1 MEPRLLNLKNDFNNL
16 INIRNNVKNI
26 FEILQLRIDK
36 LKLLYSE
43 FIQNNKNQVF
53 VFGLDSFHFQ
63 SKLID
68 IEYDDTK
75 RLFMAIGNRMYC
87 EYFKLNKIIIEYILN
102 NIKEKK
108 ITEIIKINN
117 YPIYKDLEPFK
128 EYKFETLMDIHENIL
143 KMVTILVSELNNK
156 ENELTIHKTKQH
168 IGLNIDNFV
177 TTFNFN
183 NNVMKERITMF
194 ITYIEFFH
202 KLHTKYLKRF
212 SNKIQLIYT
221 DINNDIKFDE
231 SLEISSPRPSSNK
244 SPSPVSNKSINS
256 NPSPSP
262 SSNKSSNKSTN
273 SSKSTNKS
281 TNSSNKSNNK
291 STNSNKS
298 NNKSNNK
305 STNSNKSNNKS
316 TNSNKSTNKSSNK
329 SSNSIKSSK
338 SDNSDKIISRK
349 SSSCLSDSSSIS
361 SKSDYKNDDLD
372 ETDSINL
379 NKSVSDEAMN
389 KLFLNIESS
398 CESII
403 NKNKETGEAEVIND
417 PLSEETIIDSNEIND
432 EQDNI
437 ELQIEEKQVDE
448 KEESND
454 EIKDESNIIEIIE
467 SDPDPEPETKKKRTY
482 KPRKKKV

>member
-244 SPSPVSNKSINS
+244 STNSSKSTNKSTNS
-256 NPSPSP
+256 NNK

-273 SSKSTNKS
+273 SSNKS
-281 TNSSNKSNNK
+281 TNSSNKS
-291 STNSNKS
+291 TN
-298 NNKSNNK
+298 
-305 STNSNKSNNKS
+305 
-316 TNSNKSTNKSSNK
+316 SSNK
-329 SSNSIKSSK
+329 SKLSKSSK
-338 SDNSDKIISRK
+338 SSKSNKIVSRK

-372 ETDSINL
+372 KLYETNSINIID
-379 NKSVSDEAMN
+379 KSVSDEEMN
-389 KLFLNIESS
+389 ELFLNIESK
-398 CESII
+398 CDSII
-403 NKNKETGEAEVIND
+403 NKNKETGEAEVINE
-417 PLSEETIIDSNEIND
+417 PLTPESIDSIEIND
-432 EQDNI
+432 ESESENDEPDNI
-437 ELQIEEKQVDE
+437 ELKIVENQVEEY
-448 KEESND
+448 ND
-454 EIKDESNIIEIIE
+454 EIKEQIKDESSITETNE
-467 SDPDPEPETKKKRTY
+467 SDLQPEPGTKKKRTY

>member
-1 MEPRLLNLKNDFNNL
+1 MESRLLNLKNDFNNL

-102 NIKEKK
+102 NIKDKK

-143 KMVTILVSELNNK
+143 KMVTVLVSELNNK

-202 KLHTKYLKRF
+202 KLHSKYLKRF

-231 SLEISSPRPSSNK
+231 SLEISSP
-244 SPSPVSNKSINS
+244 SPSNNSNSNNINSNNINIKKNNQYNTGYSDNESINS
-256 NPSPSP
+256 S
-262 SSNKSSNKSTN
+262 
-273 SSKSTNKS
+273 
-281 TNSSNKSNNK
+281 NSSNSNR
-291 STNSNKS
+291 
-298 NNKSNNK
+298 
-305 STNSNKSNNKS
+305 
-316 TNSNKSTNKSSNK
+316 SSR
-329 SSNSIKSSK
+329 SSK
-338 SDNSDKIISRK
+338 SDKIISRK
-349 SSSCLSDSSSIS
+349 KSFTGLSDSSSIS
-361 SKSDYKNDDLD
+361 SKSDSKNNKLD
-372 ETDSINL
+372 ETDGIDL
-379 NKSVSDEAMN
+379 DKSVSDEEMN
-389 KLFLNIESS
+389 ELFLNIESS

-403 NKNKETGEAEVIND
+403 NKNKENDNSEVINV
-417 PLSEETIIDSNEIND
+417 PLSQETIDSTEVND
-432 EQDNI
+432 DPDNI
-437 ELQIEEKQVDE
+437 ELKIVENKVEEC
-448 KEESND
+448 ND
-454 EIKDESNIIEIIE
+454 EIKDEIKDESSIIETNE
-467 SDPDPEPETKKKRTY
+467 SEPETDHDPEPEPEPEPETKKKRIY

>member
-1 MEPRLLNLKNDFNNL
+1 MESRLLNLKNDFNNL

-156 ENELTIHKTKQH
+156 ENELSIHKTKQH

-244 SPSPVSNKSINS
+244 STNS
-256 NPSPSP
+256 SPSP
-262 SSNKSSNKSTN
+262 SSNKSTN

-281 TNSSNKSNNK
+281 TNSN
-291 STNSNKS
+291 
-298 NNKSNNK
+298 
-305 STNSNKSNNKS
+305 
-316 TNSNKSTNKSSNK
+316 NKSSNK
-329 SSNSIKSSK
+329 SSNKSTNSSNKSKSSK
-338 SDNSDKIISRK
+338 SDKSDKIISRK

-372 ETDSINL
+372 KLYETNSINID
-379 NKSVSDEAMN
+379 KSVSDEEMN
-389 KLFLNIESS
+389 ELFLNIESK
-398 CESII
+398 CDSII

-417 PLSEETIIDSNEIND
+417 PLSEETIIDSIEIND
-432 EQDNI
+432 EPEPENDESENDDPDNI
-437 ELQIEEKQVDE
+437 ELKIVENQVEEIK
-448 KEESND
+448 D
-454 EIKDESNIIEIIE
+454 EIKDESNIIEITE
-467 SDPDPEPETKKKRTY
+467 SDPEPEPETKKKRTY

>member
-1 MEPRLLNLKNDFNNL
+1 MESRIVNLKNDFNNL

-43 FIQNNKNQVF
+43 FIKSNKNQMF

-102 NIKEKK
+102 NIKDKK

-117 YPIYKDLEPFK
+117 YPVYKDLEPFK

-143 KMVTILVSELNNK
+143 KMLSILVSELNNK

-231 SLEISSPRPSSNK
+231 SLEI
-244 SPSPVSNKSINS
+244 
-256 NPSPSP
+256 
-262 SSNKSSNKSTN
+262 N
-273 SSKSTNKS
+273 SSSSSKVKTINQYNIVDSENE
-281 TNSSNKSNNK
+281 SNKSNRINK
-291 STNSNKS
+291 ILSMEKDSGV
-298 NNKSNNK
+298 
-305 STNSNKSNNKS
+305 
-316 TNSNKSTNKSSNK
+316 
-329 SSNSIKSSK
+329 
-338 SDNSDKIISRK
+338 
-349 SSSCLSDSSSIS
+349 LSDSSSIS
-361 SKSDYKNDDLD
+361 SKSDENIPNIQISSNDDNLDKLD
-372 ETDSINL
+372 ENDGIDLDN
-379 NKSVSDEAMN
+379 SVSDEEMN
-389 KLFLNIESS
+389 ELFLNIESS
-398 CESII
+398 CKSII
-403 NKNKETGEAEVIND
+403 NKNNDNHEVEVINKQLTQENND
-417 PLSEETIIDSNEIND
+417 KIESNDNP
-432 EQDNI
+432 DNI
-437 ELQIEEKQVDE
+437 EFKIEEKEEIQKEEIQKEEIQKEEIQKEE
-448 KEESND
+448 KEEYND
-454 EIKDESNIIEIIE
+454 EIKEESSVIE
-467 SDPDPEPETKKKRTY
+467 SDPEPETKKKRTY

>member
-16 INIRNNVKNI
+16 INIRNKVKNI

-244 SPSPVSNKSINS
+244 STN
-256 NPSPSP
+256 
-262 SSNKSSNKSTN
+262 SSNKSN
-273 SSKSTNKS
+273 NKS

-291 STNSNKS
+291 STN
-298 NNKSNNK
+298 K
-305 STNSNKSNNKS
+305 STNSSNKS
-316 TNSNKSTNKSSNK
+316 SNKSTKSSNK
-329 SSNSIKSSK
+329 SSNSIKSFKSSK
-338 SDNSDKIISRK
+338 SDKIISRK

-372 ETDSINL
+372 KLYETNSINID
-379 NKSVSDEAMN
+379 KSVSDEEMN
-389 KLFLNIESS
+389 ELFLNIESK
-398 CESII
+398 CDSII

-417 PLSEETIIDSNEIND
+417 PLSEETIIDSIEIND
-432 EQDNI
+432 EPEPENDESENDDPDNI
-437 ELQIEEKQVDE
+437 ELKIVENQVEE
-448 KEESND
+448 KEEIKD

-467 SDPDPEPETKKKRTY
+467 SDPEPEPETKKKRTY

>member
-1 MEPRLLNLKNDFNNL
+1 MESRILNLKNDFNNL

-36 LKLLYSE
+36 LKILYSE
-43 FIQNNKNQVF
+43 FIQNNKNQMF

-68 IEYDDTK
+68 IEYDDIK

-102 NIKEKK
+102 NLKDKK
-108 ITEIIKINN
+108 IIEVIQINN

-143 KMVTILVSELNNK
+143 KMITILVSELNNK
-156 ENELTIHKTKQH
+156 ENELTIHKSKQH

-231 SLEISSPRPSSNK
+231 SLEINTSNSSTSGSKISNNIKNINQYSIGNSDNESNK
-244 SPSPVSNKSINS
+244 
-256 NPSPSP
+256 
-262 SSNKSSNKSTN
+262 
-273 SSKSTNKS
+273 
-281 TNSSNKSNNK
+281 
-291 STNSNKS
+291 
-298 NNKSNNK
+298 
-305 STNSNKSNNKS
+305 
-316 TNSNKSTNKSSNK
+316 
-329 SSNSIKSSK
+329 
-338 SDNSDKIISRK
+338 SDKIISRK
-349 SSSCLSDSSSIS
+349 KSSTDLSDSSIS
-361 SKSDYKNDDLD
+361 SKSESIISSKNDNIKIDNNSKIDNSKIDNSKIDNDTFINLSSNYIYENISNRKNISNNSLDKEDENYGIDLD
-372 ETDSINL
+372 KN
-379 NKSVSDEAMN
+379 VSDEELN
-389 KLFLNIESS
+389 ELFLNIESS
-398 CESII
+398 CDSII
-403 NKNKETGEAEVIND
+403 NKKKVNEVEVINMS
-417 PLSEETIIDSNEIND
+417 LGKESIDLNESNDNI
-432 EQDNI
+432 DNI
-437 ELQIEEKQVDE
+437 EIKIEENQLETVKTEEIKNEEVQIEE
-448 KEESND
+448 KEESNII
-454 EIKDESNIIEIIE
+454 ETIESNNNTDVEQE
-467 SDPDPEPETKKKRTY
+467 PEQETKKKRTY

>member
-1 MEPRLLNLKNDFNNL
+1 MESRLLNLKNDFNNL

-102 NIKEKK
+102 NIKDKK
-108 ITEIIKINN
+108 ITEVIQINN

-183 NNVMKERITMF
+183 NNVMKEKITMF

-231 SLEISSPRPSSNK
+231 SLEIN
-244 SPSPVSNKSINS
+244 
-256 NPSPSP
+256 SP
-262 SSNKSSNKSTN
+262 SSRSNSINKTINQYNAEYSDNESIKSIKSIKSTN
-273 SSKSTNKS
+273 SSK
-281 TNSSNKSNNK
+281 
-291 STNSNKS
+291 
-298 NNKSNNK
+298 
-305 STNSNKSNNKS
+305 
-316 TNSNKSTNKSSNK
+316 
-329 SSNSIKSSK
+329 
-338 SDNSDKIISRK
+338 
-349 SSSCLSDSSSIS
+349 
-361 SKSDYKNDDLD
+361 
-372 ETDSINL
+372 
-379 NKSVSDEAMN
+379 
-389 KLFLNIESS
+389 
-398 CESII
+398 
-403 NKNKETGEAEVIND
+403 
-417 PLSEETIIDSNEIND
+417 
-432 EQDNI
+432 
-437 ELQIEEKQVDE
+437 
-448 KEESND
+448 
-454 EIKDESNIIEIIE
+454 
-467 SDPDPEPETKKKRTY
+467 TKFDFFK
-482 KPRKKKV
+482 

>member
-1 MEPRLLNLKNDFNNL
+1 MESRLVNLKNDFNNL

-26 FEILQLRIDK
+26 FEILQSRIDK

-43 FIQNNKNQVF
+43 FIQNNKNQMF

-102 NIKEKK
+102 NVKDKK
-108 ITEIIKINN
+108 VTEILKINN

-143 KMVTILVSELNNK
+143 KMLSILVSELNNK
-156 ENELTIHKTKQH
+156 ENELSIHKSKQH

-231 SLEISSPRPSSNK
+231 SLEINSSSSSGSNK
-244 SPSPVSNKSINS
+244 VQKINQYNIGDS
-256 NPSPSP
+256 DNE
-262 SSNKSSNKSTN
+262 
-273 SSKSTNKS
+273 
-281 TNSSNKSNNK
+281 
-291 STNSNKS
+291 
-298 NNKSNNK
+298 
-305 STNSNKSNNKS
+305 
-316 TNSNKSTNKSSNK
+316 
-329 SSNSIKSSK
+329 SIKS
-338 SDNSDKIISRK
+338 NIIDKIISREK
-349 SSSCLSDSSSIS
+349 SSTMLTDSSSIS
-361 SKSDYKNDDLD
+361 SKSDENIPNIQISSNNDNLDKLYENDGIDLD
-372 ETDSINL
+372 
-379 NKSVSDEAMN
+379 KSVSDEEMN
-389 KLFLNIESS
+389 ELFSNIESS

-403 NKNKETGEAEVIND
+403 NKNNDSHEEEVINT
-417 PLSEETIIDSNEIND
+417 PLTKENIDKIESNDNP
-432 EQDNI
+432 DNI
-437 ELQIEEKQVDE
+437 KFKIEEKEE
-448 KEESND
+448 KEEKEEIQKEEKEECSD
-454 EIKDESNIIEIIE
+454 EIKEDSSVIETVESEA
-467 SDPDPEPETKKKRTY
+467 EPETKKKRTY

>member
-1 MEPRLLNLKNDFNNL
+1 MESRLVNLKNDFNNL

-43 FIQNNKNQVF
+43 FIKTNKNQMF

-102 NIKEKK
+102 NIKDKK

-117 YPIYKDLEPFK
+117 YPVYKDLEPFK
-128 EYKFETLMDIHENIL
+128 EYKFETLMDVHENIL
-143 KMVTILVSELNNK
+143 KMITILVSELNNK
-156 ENELTIHKTKQH
+156 ENELTIHKSKQH

-183 NNVMKERITMF
+183 NNVMKERIIMF

-231 SLEISSPRPSSNK
+231 SLEI
-244 SPSPVSNKSINS
+244 
-256 NPSPSP
+256 
-262 SSNKSSNKSTN
+262 
-273 SSKSTNKS
+273 
-281 TNSSNKSNNK
+281 NSSNSSTSGSKISNNIK
-291 STNSNKS
+291 TINQYSIGDSDNESNK
-298 NNKSNNK
+298 
-305 STNSNKSNNKS
+305 
-316 TNSNKSTNKSSNK
+316 
-329 SSNSIKSSK
+329 
-338 SDNSDKIISRK
+338 SDKIIHRK
-349 SSSCLSDSSSIS
+349 KSLTELSDSSIS
-361 SKSDYKNDDLD
+361 SKSDIINTKTIDNIDSNYIYENMLIRKNESNNCLNKLDKNHENDGIDLD
-372 ETDSINL
+372 
-379 NKSVSDEAMN
+379 KSVSDEEMN
-389 KLFLNIESS
+389 ELFLNIESS
-398 CESII
+398 CDSII
-403 NKNKETGEAEVIND
+403 NKTNENHEVEVISTQLTQENID
-417 PLSEETIIDSNEIND
+417 KIDSNNNP
-432 EQDNI
+432 DNI
-437 ELQIEEKQVDE
+437 EFKIEEKEEIE
-448 KEESND
+448 KEEI
-454 EIKDESNIIEIIE
+454 EESSVIETVE
-467 SDPDPEPETKKKRTY
+467 SEAEPEPETKKKRTY

>member
-244 SPSPVSNKSINS
+244 STNSSKSTNKSTNS
-256 NPSPSP
+256 NNK

-273 SSKSTNKS
+273 SSNKS
-281 TNSSNKSNNK
+281 TNSSNKSK
-291 STNSNKS
+291 LSKLS
-298 NNKSNNK
+298 
-305 STNSNKSNNKS
+305 
-316 TNSNKSTNKSSNK
+316 K
-329 SSNSIKSSK
+329 SSNSSK
-338 SDNSDKIISRK
+338 SNKIVSRK

-361 SKSDYKNDDLD
+361 SKSDYKNDNLD
-372 ETDSINL
+372 KLYETNSINIID
-379 NKSVSDEAMN
+379 KSVSDEEMN
-389 KLFLNIESS
+389 ELFLNIESK
-398 CESII
+398 CDSII

-417 PLSEETIIDSNEIND
+417 PLSEKTIIDSIEIND
-432 EQDNI
+432 ESESENDEPDNI
-437 ELQIEEKQVDE
+437 ELKIVENQVEEIK
-448 KEESND
+448 D
-454 EIKDESNIIEIIE
+454 EIKDESNIIEITE
-467 SDPDPEPETKKKRTY
+467 SDPEPEPETKKKRTY

>member
-1 MEPRLLNLKNDFNNL
+1 MESRLVNLKNDFNNL

-26 FEILQLRIDK
+26 FEILQSRIDK

-43 FIQNNKNQVF
+43 FIQNNKNQMF

-102 NIKEKK
+102 NIKDKK

-117 YPIYKDLEPFK
+117 YPVYKDLEPFK
-128 EYKFETLMDIHENIL
+128 EYKFETLMDVHENIL
-143 KMVTILVSELNNK
+143 KMITILVSELNNK
-156 ENELTIHKTKQH
+156 ENELTIHKSKQH

-231 SLEISSPRPSSNK
+231 TLEINSSSNSSKDGNNVKIINQYNVESDNETSKSNK
-244 SPSPVSNKSINS
+244 S
-256 NPSPSP
+256 
-262 SSNKSSNKSTN
+262 
-273 SSKSTNKS
+273 
-281 TNSSNKSNNK
+281 
-291 STNSNKS
+291 
-298 NNKSNNK
+298 
-305 STNSNKSNNKS
+305 
-316 TNSNKSTNKSSNK
+316 
-329 SSNSIKSSK
+329 
-338 SDNSDKIISRK
+338 DKILPRK
-349 SSSCLSDSSSIS
+349 NSLNELSDSSIS
-361 SKSDYKNDDLD
+361 SKSDSSISTKSDSNNTKTITNINGNYIYENILIRKNDSNNSVNKLDENDGIDLD
-372 ETDSINL
+372 
-379 NKSVSDEAMN
+379 KSVSDEEMN
-389 KLFLNIESS
+389 ELFLNIESS
-398 CESII
+398 CDSII
-403 NKNKETGEAEVIND
+403 NKNNENHDVEVINTQ
-417 PLSEETIIDSNEIND
+417 LTEENINKSFL
-432 EQDNI
+432 I
-437 ELQIEEKQVDE
+437 L
-448 KEESND
+448 
-454 EIKDESNIIEIIE
+454 
-467 SDPDPEPETKKKRTY
+467 KKLNRN
-482 KPRKKKV
+482 

>member
-244 SPSPVSNKSINS
+244 STNSSPSPSSNKSTNS
-256 NPSPSP
+256 NNK

-273 SSKSTNKS
+273 SSNKS
-281 TNSSNKSNNK
+281 
-291 STNSNKS
+291 
-298 NNKSNNK
+298 
-305 STNSNKSNNKS
+305 
-316 TNSNKSTNKSSNK
+316 
-329 SSNSIKSSK
+329 KSSK
-338 SDNSDKIISRK
+338 SDKSDKIISRK

-361 SKSDYKNDDLD
+361 SKSDYKNYDLD

-379 NKSVSDEAMN
+379 DKSVSDEEMN
-389 KLFLNIESS
+389 KLFLNIEST

-403 NKNKETGEAEVIND
+403 NKNKENDNSEVINV
-417 PLSEETIIDSNEIND
+417 PLSQETIDSIKVND
-432 EQDNI
+432 EPDNI
-437 ELQIEEKQVDE
+437 ELQIEEKEEIQKEE
-448 KEESND
+448 KEEINTELND
-454 EIKDESNIIEIIE
+454 NSSITETNESEQE
-467 SDPDPEPETKKKRTY
+467 PEPEPETKKKRIY

>member
-1 MEPRLLNLKNDFNNL
+1 MESRIVNLKNDFNNL

-43 FIQNNKNQVF
+43 FIKSNKNQMF

-102 NIKEKK
+102 NIKDKK

-117 YPIYKDLEPFK
+117 YPVYKDLEPFK

-143 KMVTILVSELNNK
+143 KMLSILVSELNNK

-231 SLEISSPRPSSNK
+231 SLEI
-244 SPSPVSNKSINS
+244 
-256 NPSPSP
+256 
-262 SSNKSSNKSTN
+262 N
-273 SSKSTNKS
+273 SSSSSKVKTINQYNIVDSENE
-281 TNSSNKSNNK
+281 SNKSNRINK
-291 STNSNKS
+291 ILSMEKDSGV
-298 NNKSNNK
+298 
-305 STNSNKSNNKS
+305 
-316 TNSNKSTNKSSNK
+316 
-329 SSNSIKSSK
+329 
-338 SDNSDKIISRK
+338 
-349 SSSCLSDSSSIS
+349 LSDSSSIS
-361 SKSDYKNDDLD
+361 SKSDENIPNIQISSNDDNLDKLD
-372 ETDSINL
+372 ENDGIDLDN
-379 NKSVSDEAMN
+379 SVSDEEMN
-389 KLFLNIESS
+389 ELFLNIESS
-398 CESII
+398 CKSII
-403 NKNKETGEAEVIND
+403 NKNNDNHEVEVINKQLTQENND
-417 PLSEETIIDSNEIND
+417 KIESNDNP
-432 EQDNI
+432 DNI
-437 ELQIEEKQVDE
+437 EFKIEEKEEIQKEEIQKEEIQKEE
-448 KEESND
+448 KEEYND
-454 EIKDESNIIEIIE
+454 EIKEESSVIE
-467 SDPDPEPETKKKRTY
+467 SDPEPETKKKRTY

>member
-221 DINNDIKFDE
+221 DINSDIKFDE

-244 SPSPVSNKSINS
+244 STN
-256 NPSPSP
+256 
-262 SSNKSSNKSTN
+262 SSNKSN
-273 SSKSTNKS
+273 NKS

-291 STNSNKS
+291 STN
-298 NNKSNNK
+298 K
-305 STNSNKSNNKS
+305 STNSSNKS
-316 TNSNKSTNKSSNK
+316 SNKSTKSSNK
-329 SSNSIKSSK
+329 SSNSIKSFKSSK
-338 SDNSDKIISRK
+338 SDKIISRK

-372 ETDSINL
+372 KLYETNSINID
-379 NKSVSDEAMN
+379 KSVSDEEMN
-389 KLFLNIESS
+389 ELFLNIESK
-398 CESII
+398 CDSII

-417 PLSEETIIDSNEIND
+417 PLSEETIIDSIEIND
-432 EQDNI
+432 EPEPENDESENDEPDNI
-437 ELQIEEKQVDE
+437 ELKIVENQVEEY
-448 KEESND
+448 ND
-454 EIKDESNIIEIIE
+454 EIKEQIKDESSITETNE
-467 SDPDPEPETKKKRTY
+467 SDLQPEPGTKKKRTY

>member
-1 MEPRLLNLKNDFNNL
+1 MESRIVNLKNDFNNL

-43 FIQNNKNQVF
+43 FIKSNKNQMF

-102 NIKEKK
+102 NIKDKK

-117 YPIYKDLEPFK
+117 YPVYKDLEPFK

-143 KMVTILVSELNNK
+143 KMLSILVSELNNK

-231 SLEISSPRPSSNK
+231 SLEI
-244 SPSPVSNKSINS
+244 
-256 NPSPSP
+256 
-262 SSNKSSNKSTN
+262 N
-273 SSKSTNKS
+273 SSSSSSKVKTINQYNIVDSENE
-281 TNSSNKSNNK
+281 SNKSNRINK
-291 STNSNKS
+291 ILSMEKDSGV
-298 NNKSNNK
+298 
-305 STNSNKSNNKS
+305 
-316 TNSNKSTNKSSNK
+316 
-329 SSNSIKSSK
+329 
-338 SDNSDKIISRK
+338 
-349 SSSCLSDSSSIS
+349 LSDSSSIS
-361 SKSDYKNDDLD
+361 SKSDENIPNIQISSNDDNLDKLD
-372 ETDSINL
+372 ENDGIDLDN
-379 NKSVSDEAMN
+379 SVSDEEMN
-389 KLFLNIESS
+389 ELFLNIESS
-398 CESII
+398 CKSII
-403 NKNKETGEAEVIND
+403 NKNNDNHEVEVINKQLTQENND
-417 PLSEETIIDSNEIND
+417 KIESNDNP
-432 EQDNI
+432 DNI
-437 ELQIEEKQVDE
+437 EFKIEEKEEIQKEEIQKEE
-448 KEESND
+448 KEEKEEIQKEEKEEYND
-454 EIKDESNIIEIIE
+454 EIKEESSVIE
-467 SDPDPEPETKKKRTY
+467 SDPEPETKKKRTY
-482 KPRKKKV
+482 KPRKKKA

>member
-1 MEPRLLNLKNDFNNL
+1 MESRLLNLKNDFNNL

-26 FEILQLRIDK
+26 FEILQSRIDK
-36 LKLLYSE
+36 LKILYSE

-102 NIKEKK
+102 NVKDKK
-108 ITEIIKINN
+108 ITEILKVNN

-143 KMVTILVSELNNK
+143 KMITILVSELNNK
-156 ENELTIHKTKQH
+156 ENELSIHKSKQH

-231 SLEISSPRPSSNK
+231 SLEINSSN
-244 SPSPVSNKSINS
+244 S
-256 NPSPSP
+256 
-262 SSNKSSNKSTN
+262 STN
-273 SSKSTNKS
+273 STSSTSGRKISNNIKNINQYS
-281 TNSSNKSNNK
+281 IGDSDNESNKSNK
-291 STNSNKS
+291 SL
-298 NNKSNNK
+298 
-305 STNSNKSNNKS
+305 
-316 TNSNKSTNKSSNK
+316 
-329 SSNSIKSSK
+329 SIKNSST
-338 SDNSDKIISRK
+338 
-349 SSSCLSDSSSIS
+349 DSSDTSIS
-361 SKSDYKNDDLD
+361 SKSENSDIKNPINSNYIYENMSNKKNISNNDNQDNQDKFD
-372 ETDSINL
+372 ETDGIDL
-379 NKSVSDEAMN
+379 DKSVSDEEMN
-389 KLFLNIESS
+389 ELFLNIESS
-398 CESII
+398 CDSII
-403 NKNKETGEAEVIND
+403 NKKKENEEVEVLVD
-417 PLSEETIIDSNEIND
+417 KEIIDSIESNN
-432 EQDNI
+432 NI
-437 ELQIEEKQVDE
+437 ELKVEEKEETPLKANNDEIQIEEKDE
-448 KEESND
+448 YNEEIKEE
-454 EIKDESNIIEIIE
+454 IKEEQNITQTIESNNTNDNELE
-467 SDPDPEPETKKKRTY
+467 AQPEPDTKKKRTY
-482 KPRKKKV
+482 KPRKKKT

>member
-1 MEPRLLNLKNDFNNL
+1 MESRIVNLKNDFNNL

-43 FIQNNKNQVF
+43 FIKSNKNQMF

-102 NIKEKK
+102 NIKDKK

-117 YPIYKDLEPFK
+117 YPVYKDLEPFK

-143 KMVTILVSELNNK
+143 KMLSILVSELNNK

-231 SLEISSPRPSSNK
+231 SLEI
-244 SPSPVSNKSINS
+244 
-256 NPSPSP
+256 
-262 SSNKSSNKSTN
+262 N
-273 SSKSTNKS
+273 SSSSSSKVKTINQYNIVDSENE
-281 TNSSNKSNNK
+281 SNKSNRINK
-291 STNSNKS
+291 ILSMEKDSGV
-298 NNKSNNK
+298 
-305 STNSNKSNNKS
+305 
-316 TNSNKSTNKSSNK
+316 
-329 SSNSIKSSK
+329 
-338 SDNSDKIISRK
+338 
-349 SSSCLSDSSSIS
+349 LSDSSSIS
-361 SKSDYKNDDLD
+361 SKSDENIPNIQISSNDDNLDKLD
-372 ETDSINL
+372 ENDGIDLDN
-379 NKSVSDEAMN
+379 SVSDEEMN
-389 KLFLNIESS
+389 ELFLNIESS
-398 CESII
+398 CKSII
-403 NKNKETGEAEVIND
+403 NKNNDNHEVEVINKQLTQENND
-417 PLSEETIIDSNEIND
+417 KIESNDNP
-432 EQDNI
+432 DNI
-437 ELQIEEKQVDE
+437 EFKIEEKEEIQKEEIQKEEIQKEEIQKEE
-448 KEESND
+448 KEEKEEIQKEEKEEYND
-454 EIKDESNIIEIIE
+454 EIKEESSVIE
-467 SDPDPEPETKKKRTY
+467 SDPEPETKKKRTY

>member
-1 MEPRLLNLKNDFNNL
+1 MESRLVNLKNDFNNL

-43 FIQNNKNQVF
+43 FIKSNKNQMF

-117 YPIYKDLEPFK
+117 YPVYKDLEPFK
-128 EYKFETLMDIHENIL
+128 EYKFETLMEVHENIL
-143 KMVTILVSELNNK
+143 KMITILVSELNNK
-156 ENELTIHKTKQH
+156 ENELTIHKSKQH

-231 SLEISSPRPSSNK
+231 SLEINSSNSSSKDSKDSKDIKIINQYNIESDNESNK
-244 SPSPVSNKSINS
+244 SGKIISRKNSLTQLSDISI
-256 NPSPSP
+256 
-262 SSNKSSNKSTN
+262 
-273 SSKSTNKS
+273 
-281 TNSSNKSNNK
+281 
-291 STNSNKS
+291 
-298 NNKSNNK
+298 
-305 STNSNKSNNKS
+305 
-316 TNSNKSTNKSSNK
+316 
-329 SSNSIKSSK
+329 SSK
-338 SDNSDKIISRK
+338 SDNSNSNNNCDNNNNNNNNNCDNSSNNSNIKTITNISGNYIYENMLIRK
-349 SSSCLSDSSSIS
+349 NESNTLNKLDENYGI
-361 SKSDYKNDDLD
+361 DLD
-372 ETDSINL
+372 
-379 NKSVSDEAMN
+379 KSVSDEEMN
-389 KLFLNIESS
+389 ELFLNIESS
-398 CESII
+398 CDSII
-403 NKNKETGEAEVIND
+403 NKKTVNDEVENINET
-417 PLSEETIIDSNEIND
+417 LSHETIYTIQSND
-432 EQDNI
+432 KLDNI
-437 ELQIEEKQVDE
+437 ELKVDETQLEEEIKKEEKDE
-448 KEESND
+448 CNNEIKEEHDDCNN
-454 EIKDESNIIEIIE
+454 EIKEDSSVIETIE
-467 SDPDPEPETKKKRTY
+467 HDPDTKKKRTY

>member
-1 MEPRLLNLKNDFNNL
+1 MESRLVNLKNDFNNL

-102 NIKEKK
+102 NVKDKK
-108 ITEIIKINN
+108 VTDILQINN

-143 KMVTILVSELNNK
+143 KMLTILVSELNNK

-231 SLEISSPRPSSNK
+231 SLEIN
-244 SPSPVSNKSINS
+244 
-256 NPSPSP
+256 SPSP
-262 SSNKSSNKSTN
+262 SSRSNSINKTINQYNSGYSDNESIKST
-273 SSKSTNKS
+273 KSTKS
-281 TNSSNKSNNK
+281 TKSNKSNK
-291 STNSNKS
+291 
-298 NNKSNNK
+298 
-305 STNSNKSNNKS
+305 
-316 TNSNKSTNKSSNK
+316 
-329 SSNSIKSSK
+329 
-338 SDNSDKIISRK
+338 SDKIISRK
-349 SSSCLSDSSSIS
+349 QSLTSLSSSSIS
-361 SKSDYKNDDLD
+361 SKSDLD
-372 ETDSINL
+372 ETDGIDL
-379 NKSVSDEAMN
+379 DKSVSDEEMN
-389 KLFLNIESS
+389 ELFLNIESS

-403 NKNKETGEAEVIND
+403 NKNIVSHDTPVVNETLIQ
-417 PLSEETIIDSNEIND
+417 ETIDSTKINS
-432 EQDNI
+432 EPDNI
-437 ELQIEEKQVDE
+437 ELKIVE
-448 KEESND
+448 KEEKEEINTELND
-454 EIKDESNIIEIIE
+454 NSSITETNESEQE
-467 SDPDPEPETKKKRTY
+467 PEPEPEAKKKRTY
-482 KPRKKKV
+482 KPRKKKT

>member
-1 MEPRLLNLKNDFNNL
+1 MEARLLNLKNDFNNL

-102 NIKEKK
+102 NVKDKK
-108 ITEIIKINN
+108 VTEILKINN

-143 KMVTILVSELNNK
+143 KMLSILVSELNNK
-156 ENELTIHKTKQH
+156 ENELSIHKSKQH

-212 SNKIQLIYT
+212 SKKIQLIYT
-221 DINNDIKFDE
+221 DISNDIKFDE
-231 SLEISSPRPSSNK
+231 SLEIN
-244 SPSPVSNKSINS
+244 NS
-256 NPSPSP
+256 N
-262 SSNKSSNKSTN
+262 
-273 SSKSTNKS
+273 
-281 TNSSNKSNNK
+281 
-291 STNSNKS
+291 
-298 NNKSNNK
+298 
-305 STNSNKSNNKS
+305 
-316 TNSNKSTNKSSNK
+316 
-329 SSNSIKSSK
+329 SSNSINSSNNRKIMNQSILTDSDNESSK
-338 SDNSDKIISRK
+338 SDKLLSRK
-349 SSSCLSDSSSIS
+349 NSVNGISDISTCSDNSIS
-361 SKSDYKNDDLD
+361 SKSDNIIKNANNNNI
-372 ETDSINL
+372 DSNYI
-379 NKSVSDEAMN
+379 
-389 KLFLNIESS
+389 F
-398 CESII
+398 ESII
-403 NKNKETGEAEVIND
+403 NKKNNKLDKNDYNKIDNSVTDEEINNLFLTIGSSCDSMINKNKEITEVEVINI
-417 PLSEETIIDSNEIND
+417 PLSCEIIDSVESND
-432 EQDNI
+432 KPENI
-437 ELQIEEKQVDE
+437 ELIVETKEEMPLEENDE
-448 KEESND
+448 IPLEENEESNNTTD
-454 EIKDESNIIEIIE
+454 IEPE
-467 SDPDPEPETKKKRTY
+467 PEPEPETKKKRAY

>member
-1 MEPRLLNLKNDFNNL
+1 MESRLVNLKNDFNNL

-143 KMVTILVSELNNK
+143 KMLTILVSELNNK
-156 ENELTIHKTKQH
+156 ENELTIHKSKQH

-231 SLEISSPRPSSNK
+231 SLEIN
-244 SPSPVSNKSINS
+244 
-256 NPSPSP
+256 SP
-262 SSNKSSNKSTN
+262 SSRSSSINKTINEYNKGYSDN
-273 SSKSTNKS
+273 E
-281 TNSSNKSNNK
+281 
-291 STNSNKS
+291 
-298 NNKSNNK
+298 
-305 STNSNKSNNKS
+305 
-316 TNSNKSTNKSSNK
+316 
-329 SSNSIKSSK
+329 SIKSSK
-338 SDNSDKIISRK
+338 SDKIISRK
-349 SSSCLSDSSSIS
+349 QSFTSVSDSSIS
-361 SKSDYKNDDLD
+361 SNNDSKKDDLD
-372 ETDSINL
+372 KLYETDGIDL
-379 NKSVSDEAMN
+379 DKSVSDEEMN
-389 KLFLNIESS
+389 ELFLNIESS
-398 CESII
+398 CETII
-403 NKNKETGEAEVIND
+403 NKNKENDEIKIINI
-417 PLSEETIIDSNEIND
+417 PVSQEIND
-432 EQDNI
+432 STKINPEPDNI
-437 ELQIEEKQVDE
+437 ELKIVEEIPIETD
-448 KEESND
+448 KECND
-454 EIKDESNIIEIIE
+454 EIKDESVSIEPNE
-467 SDPDPEPETKKKRTY
+467 SEQETEPEPEPETKKKRTY

>member
-1 MEPRLLNLKNDFNNL
+1 MESRIVNLKNDFNNL

-43 FIQNNKNQVF
+43 FIKSNKNQMF

-102 NIKEKK
+102 NIKDKK

-117 YPIYKDLEPFK
+117 YPVYKDLEPFK

-143 KMVTILVSELNNK
+143 KMLSILVSELNNK

-231 SLEISSPRPSSNK
+231 SLEISSSS
-244 SPSPVSNKSINS
+244 
-256 NPSPSP
+256 
-262 SSNKSSNKSTN
+262 
-273 SSKSTNKS
+273 SSKVKTINQYNIVDSENE
-281 TNSSNKSNNK
+281 SNKSNRINK
-291 STNSNKS
+291 ILSMEKDSGV
-298 NNKSNNK
+298 
-305 STNSNKSNNKS
+305 
-316 TNSNKSTNKSSNK
+316 
-329 SSNSIKSSK
+329 
-338 SDNSDKIISRK
+338 
-349 SSSCLSDSSSIS
+349 LSDSSSIS
-361 SKSDYKNDDLD
+361 SKSDENIPNIQISSNDDNLDKLD
-372 ETDSINL
+372 ENDGIDLDN
-379 NKSVSDEAMN
+379 SVSDEEMN
-389 KLFLNIESS
+389 ELFLNIESS
-398 CESII
+398 CKSII
-403 NKNKETGEAEVIND
+403 NKNNDNHEVEVINKQLTQENND
-417 PLSEETIIDSNEIND
+417 KIESNDNP
-432 EQDNI
+432 DNI
-437 ELQIEEKQVDE
+437 EFKIEEKEEIQKEEIQKEE
-448 KEESND
+448 KEEIQKEEKEEYND
-454 EIKDESNIIEIIE
+454 EIKEESSVIE
-467 SDPDPEPETKKKRTY
+467 SDPEPETKKKRTY

>member
-1 MEPRLLNLKNDFNNL
+1 MESRLLNLKNDFNNL

-231 SLEISSPRPSSNK
+231 SLEINSTSSNK
-244 SPSPVSNKSINS
+244 VKTINQYNEGDS
-256 NPSPSP
+256 DNE
-262 SSNKSSNKSTN
+262 
-273 SSKSTNKS
+273 
-281 TNSSNKSNNK
+281 SNKSNR
-291 STNSNKS
+291 
-298 NNKSNNK
+298 
-305 STNSNKSNNKS
+305 
-316 TNSNKSTNKSSNK
+316 
-329 SSNSIKSSK
+329 I
-338 SDNSDKIISRK
+338 DKILSREK
-349 SSSCLSDSSSIS
+349 DSTVLSDSSSIS
-361 SKSDYKNDDLD
+361 SKSDENVPNIQISPNDDNLDKLD
-372 ETDSINL
+372 ENDGIDL
-379 NKSVSDEAMN
+379 DKSVSDEEMN
-389 KLFLNIESS
+389 EIFLNIESS

-403 NKNKETGEAEVIND
+403 NKNNDNHEVEVINT
-417 PLSEETIIDSNEIND
+417 PLTKENIDKIESNDNP
-432 EQDNI
+432 DNI
-437 ELQIEEKQVDE
+437 KFKIEEKEEIQKEE
-448 KEESND
+448 KEEIQKEEKEECND
-454 EIKDESNIIEIIE
+454 EIKEDSSVIETVESEH
-467 SDPDPEPETKKKRTY
+467 DTKKKENL
-482 KPRKKKV
+482 

>member
-1 MEPRLLNLKNDFNNL
+1 MESRLVNLKNDFNNL

-183 NNVMKERITMF
+183 NNVINERITMF

-202 KLHTKYLKRF
+202 KLHTKYLN
-212 SNKIQLIYT
+212 SLI
-221 DINNDIKFDE
+221 
-231 SLEISSPRPSSNK
+231 
-244 SPSPVSNKSINS
+244 
-256 NPSPSP
+256 
-262 SSNKSSNKSTN
+262 
-273 SSKSTNKS
+273 
-281 TNSSNKSNNK
+281 
-291 STNSNKS
+291 
-298 NNKSNNK
+298 
-305 STNSNKSNNKS
+305 
-316 TNSNKSTNKSSNK
+316 
-329 SSNSIKSSK
+329 
-338 SDNSDKIISRK
+338 
-349 SSSCLSDSSSIS
+349 
-361 SKSDYKNDDLD
+361 
-372 ETDSINL
+372 
-379 NKSVSDEAMN
+379 
-389 KLFLNIESS
+389 
-398 CESII
+398 
-403 NKNKETGEAEVIND
+403 
-417 PLSEETIIDSNEIND
+417 
-432 EQDNI
+432 
-437 ELQIEEKQVDE
+437 
-448 KEESND
+448 
-454 EIKDESNIIEIIE
+454 NII
-467 SDPDPEPETKKKRTY
+467 
-482 KPRKKKV
+482 

>member
-1 MEPRLLNLKNDFNNL
+1 MESRLVNLKNDFNNL

-43 FIQNNKNQVF
+43 FIKSNKNQMF

-102 NIKEKK
+102 NIKDKK

-117 YPIYKDLEPFK
+117 YPVYKDLEPFK
-128 EYKFETLMDIHENIL
+128 EYKFETLMDVHENIL
-143 KMVTILVSELNNK
+143 KMITILVSELNNK
-156 ENELTIHKTKQH
+156 ENELTIHKSKQH

-231 SLEISSPRPSSNK
+231 TLEINSSSNSSKDGNNVKIINQYNVESDNETSKSNK
-244 SPSPVSNKSINS
+244 S
-256 NPSPSP
+256 
-262 SSNKSSNKSTN
+262 
-273 SSKSTNKS
+273 
-281 TNSSNKSNNK
+281 
-291 STNSNKS
+291 
-298 NNKSNNK
+298 
-305 STNSNKSNNKS
+305 
-316 TNSNKSTNKSSNK
+316 
-329 SSNSIKSSK
+329 
-338 SDNSDKIISRK
+338 DKILPRK
-349 SSSCLSDSSSIS
+349 NSLNELSDSSIS
-361 SKSDYKNDDLD
+361 SKSDSSISTKSDSNNTKTITNINGNYIYENILIRKNDSNNSVNKLDENDGIDLD
-372 ETDSINL
+372 
-379 NKSVSDEAMN
+379 KSVSDEEMN
-389 KLFLNIESS
+389 ELFLNIESS
-398 CESII
+398 CDSII
-403 NKNKETGEAEVIND
+403 NKNNENHDVEVINTQ
-417 PLSEETIIDSNEIND
+417 LTEENINKIDIND
-432 EQDNI
+432 NPDNI
-437 ELQIEEKQVDE
+437 EFKIEEKEEIQKEEIQKEEIQKEEIQKEE
-448 KEESND
+448 KEECTD
-454 EIKDESNIIEIIE
+454 EIKEESSVIE
-467 SDPDPEPETKKKRTY
+467 SEPEPDTKKKRTY

>member
-1 MEPRLLNLKNDFNNL
+1 MESRLLNLKNDFNNL

-102 NIKEKK
+102 NIKDKK

-143 KMVTILVSELNNK
+143 KMVTVLVSELNNK

-231 SLEISSPRPSSNK
+231 SLEISSP
-244 SPSPVSNKSINS
+244 
-256 NPSPSP
+256 SP
-262 SSNKSSNKSTN
+262 SSNNINSNNINIKKINQHNTGYSDNESS
-273 SSKSTNKS
+273 
-281 TNSSNKSNNK
+281 NSSN
-291 STNSNKS
+291 
-298 NNKSNNK
+298 
-305 STNSNKSNNKS
+305 
-316 TNSNKSTNKSSNK
+316 SSR
-329 SSNSIKSSK
+329 SSRSSK
-338 SDNSDKIISRK
+338 SDKIISRK
-349 SSSCLSDSSSIS
+349 KSLTGLSDSSSIS
-361 SKSDYKNDDLD
+361 SKSDSKNNKLD
-372 ETDSINL
+372 ETDGIDL
-379 NKSVSDEAMN
+379 DKSVSDEEMN
-389 KLFLNIESS
+389 ELFLNIESS

-403 NKNKETGEAEVIND
+403 NKNKENDNSEVINV
-417 PLSEETIIDSNEIND
+417 PLSQETIDSTEVND
-432 EQDNI
+432 DPDNI
-437 ELQIEEKQVDE
+437 ELKIVENKVEE
-448 KEESND
+448 KEECND
-454 EIKDESNIIEIIE
+454 EIKDESSIIETNE
-467 SDPDPEPETKKKRTY
+467 SEPETDHDPEPEPEPETKKKRIY